1 LLFLNRFYF
10 IFVES
15 DLIVSLSKIA
25 DRIGHSS
32 NLNVS
37 NTSKKHP
44 LTTIKKKQHQQPP
57 KLQSSISLIV
67 GDSHKNHKRTSEESR
82 SLSNSNSI
90 SNNYDLT
97 NKRHKR
103 IGNLLL
109 FRIVIYRISSILKK
123 EVLQIITEF

>member
-1 LLFLNRFYF
+1 LF
-10 IFVES
+10 FVES

-25 DRIGHSS
+25 DRIGHTS

-37 NTSKKHP
+37 NTLKKHP
-44 LTTIKKKQHQQPP
+44 STTTIKKKQQQPP

-67 GDSHKNHKRTSEESR
+67 GDSNKIHKRTLEESR
-82 SLSNSNSI
+82 NVSNSTFI

-103 IGNLLL
+103 IGNFSFISLEETNSVRYHSAS
-109 FRIVIYRISSILKK
+109 RIHESKTS
-123 EVLQIITEF
+123 